1 MAVGGIAAADWGTN
15 MDNEFT
21 LGAAGD
27 VTKFLSSNIELILFA
42 GGVVAAYALFRL
54 SQVRDADGQKLPH
67 SFTAKLFFVLT
78 HVLFYLFILGL
89 CLYSPNLLEK
99 LPGGLAD
106 LIPPELQKQIPLIA
120 VIAVGALLTIPQ
132 VKEMDRQY
140 AVLLHSAQHKRAD
153 EDALRVHLASCA
165 FRPSDKE
172 IEQGLDYLRQFD
184 VYVTDHDVGTIQM
197 DSVDTWRKVSSLLR
211 LLKGEL
217 LRDNTVLSPA
227 DRLDIMR
234 LDEAHFR
241 KTKLAT
247 SMMRILDH
255 VEQGNQYSQRL
266 TRVASLLGDVSHKD
280 REKIGMAENVAQQ
293 IMNELELVH
302 EAGAAHA
309 NEPLRLSSK
318 QIQQY
323 IVQIE
328 SYLKAE
334 YQLMLHDASRLA
346 AKMIV
351 RSGDRAAAQLDR
363 TKDAGFLGLGEIQ
376 EVNLDRVILV
386 IMATFPTVFLFFA
399 ISSVMSNREPKIDL
413 IVSIA
418 ATISIAALI
427 GGMWGSRRKLAQSRD
442 IPWSSYVG
450 AGLVAVVGFIIVQC
464 TRYFIDPAAV
474 SPGESVTLE
483 LGPYL
488 GSVLPWSASA
498 AFVTIGICGLARVEE
513 WSWFKKSAVGERVA
527 DGVFLGVIYAVGQ
540 IAAFMLHAAFRTG
553 FGETITKWITTGQWD
568 WIWSASVRGFLI
580 GFVMGFFIVRDIR
593 RVAHSHVVQPRR
605 RKQPQQQDQAETFA
619 EEARA
624 EPEAAP
630 EPVPVQGAM
639 PSMAEVR

>member
-1 MAVGGIAAADWGTN
+1 
-15 MDNEFT
+15 MDNAFA
-21 LGAAGD
+21 LGGAGD
-27 VTKFLSSNIELILFA
+27 VTRFLSSNIELILFA
-42 GGVVAAYALFRL
+42 GAVVAAYALFRL
-54 SQVRDADGQKLPH
+54 SQVRDADGQRLPH
-67 SFTAKLFFVLT
+67 SFTAKLFFVLS

-89 CLYSPNLLEK
+89 CLYSPNLLAK
-99 LPGGLAD
+99 LPGGLSD
-106 LIPPELQKQIPLIA
+106 LIPPELQQQLPLIA
-120 VIAVGALLTIPQ
+120 VIAVGALLAIPQ

-153 EDALRVHLASCA
+153 EDALRVHLASCPY
-165 FRPSDKE
+165 RPSDKE
-172 IEQGLDYLRQFD
+172 VEEGLNYLRQFD
-184 VYVTDHDVGTIQM
+184 VYVTDREVGNIQM

-211 LLKGEL
+211 LLKREL
-217 LRDNTVLSPA
+217 LRDNSVLSPG
-227 DRLDIMR
+227 DRQDIMR
-234 LDEAHFR
+234 LEEAHFR

-255 VEQGNQYSQRL
+255 MQQGSQHSQRL
-266 TRVASLLGDVSHKD
+266 TRVASLLGDASHKD
-280 REKIGMAENVAQQ
+280 REKIGIAESVAQQ

-302 EAGAAHA
+302 EAGGAHST
-309 NEPLRLSSK
+309 EPLRLSSK

-323 IVQIE
+323 VGQIE

-334 YQLMLHDASRLA
+334 YQLMLHDASRVA

-351 RSGDRAAAQLDR
+351 RSGDRAAAQLDEV
-363 TKDAGFLGLGEIQ
+363 KDAGFLGLGEIQ

-399 ISSVMSNREPKIDL
+399 ISAVMSNQKPKIDL

-442 IPWSSYVG
+442 IPWSSYMG
-450 AGLVAVVGFIIVQC
+450 AALIAVVGFIIVQC

-474 SPGESVTLE
+474 SPVQGVTLE

-488 GSVLPWSASA
+488 ASVLPWSASA
-498 AFVTIGICGLARVEE
+498 AFVTVGICGLARVAE
-513 WSWFKKSAVGERVA
+513 WSWFKNSAVGERVS
-527 DGVFLGVIYAVGQ
+527 DGVFLGLAYAVGQ
-540 IAAFMLHAAFRTG
+540 IAAFMLHAAFKTK
-553 FGETITKWITTGQWD
+553 FGEIITTWITAGQWD
-568 WIWSASVRGFLI
+568 LIWSSSVRGFLI

-605 RKQPQQQDQAETFA
+605 RSQPRQQDQAEMLA
-619 EEARA
+619 DDA
-624 EPEAAP
+624 EPEAGP
-630 EPVPVQGAM
+630 DPMPLQDGM

>member
-1 MAVGGIAAADWGTN
+1 MGS
-15 MDNEFT
+15 EFA

-27 VTKFLSSNIELILFA
+27 VTKFLSSNMELILFA

-54 SQVRDADGQKLPH
+54 SQVRDADGQKLPP
-67 SFTAKLFFVLT
+67 SFTAKLFFVLS

-89 CLYSPNLLEK
+89 CLYSPNLLAK
-99 LPGGLAD
+99 LPGALSD
-106 LIPPELQKQIPLIA
+106 LIPPELQQQLPLIA

-153 EDALRVHLASCA
+153 EDALRVHLASCP
-165 FRPSDKE
+165 FQPSDKE
-172 IEQGLDYLRQFD
+172 IEEGLNYLQQFD
-184 VYVTDHDVGTIQM
+184 VYVTDREVGTIQM

-211 LLKGEL
+211 LLKREL
-217 LRDNTVLSPA
+217 LRDNTVLSPV
-227 DRLDIMR
+227 DRQDILR
-234 LDEAHFR
+234 LEEAHFR

-255 VEQGNQYSQRL
+255 MQQGSQYSQRL
-266 TRVASLLGDVSHKD
+266 TKVASLLGDASHKD
-280 REKIGMAENVAQQ
+280 REKVGIAENVAQQ
-293 IMNELELVH
+293 IVNELELVH
-302 EAGAAHA
+302 EAGGTHS

-346 AKMIV
+346 AKTIV
-351 RSGDRAAAQLDR
+351 RSGDRATAQLDEA
-363 TKDAGFLGLGEIQ
+363 KDAGFLGLGEIQ

-399 ISSVMSNREPKIDL
+399 ISAVMSSQKPKIEL
-413 IVSIA
+413 IVAIA

-442 IPWSSYVG
+442 VPWSSYVG
-450 AGLVAVVGFIIVQC
+450 AALIAVIGFIVVQC

-474 SPGESVTLE
+474 SPGEGVTLE

-488 GSVLPWSASA
+488 ANVLPWSASA
-498 AFVTIGICGLARVEE
+498 AFVTVGICGLARVEE
-513 WSWFKKSAVGERVA
+513 WPWLKNNSAFERLM
-527 DGVFLGVIYAVGQ
+527 DGVVLGVTYAIGQ
-540 IAAFMLHAAFRTG
+540 VAAFMLHAAFRTG
-553 FGETITKWITTGQWD
+553 FGDTIIKWISEDRWD
-568 WIWSASVRGFLI
+568 WLWSSSVRGFLI

-605 RKQPQQQDQAETFA
+605 RRQPQQQDQPEDFA
-619 EEARA
+619 EDAPAEAEPA
-624 EPEAAP
+624 PEAA
-630 EPVPVQGAM
+630 VPMQDAR
-639 PSMAEVR
+639 PRMAEVH